1 MTELNKIRDLETT
14 AIFFAKRNIPEAM
27 TMVIVE
33 MEEQTAKFLG
43 LTNEYKEDL
52 KEESPDLNWGR
63 KD

>member
-33 MEEQTAKFLG
+33 MEELTAKFLG

-52 KEESPDLNWGR
+52 KESE
-63 KD
+63 